1 MNTVFEGVTLDI
13 LPNGAAFITSGLTGK
28 PLYSRCLSN
37 FKERHEQ
44 SAFVQSIR
52 NRKWFTREI
61 ENQINNFF
69 ERMNNRF

>member
-1 MNTVFEGVTLDI
+1 MNTVFEGATLDI

-52 NRKWFTREI
+52 TVSYTHLTLPTKRI
-61 ENQINNFF
+61 V
-69 ERMNNRF
+69 